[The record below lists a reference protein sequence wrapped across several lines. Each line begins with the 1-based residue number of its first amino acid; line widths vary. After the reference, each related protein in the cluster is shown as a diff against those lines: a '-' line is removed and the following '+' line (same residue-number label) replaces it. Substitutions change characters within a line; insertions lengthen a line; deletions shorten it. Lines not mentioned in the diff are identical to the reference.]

1 MVTCTDCENYHLCL
15 ACLLKDKHGHH
26 PAHTFTL
33 VHDRQFCLKS
43 LVLSRCQP
51 GRHHQHAAICDGCD
65 KRIIGVR
72 HKCLTCPDWDYCVE
86 CVPNAPQSHPGHR
99 FIPIYQAISEPP
111 QHYEVHYG
119 IFCDGPLCKDSRLP
133 GYITGTRY
141 KCSVCHDVDFC
152 AKCEALPTNT
162 HNRTHPLIK
171 FNTPV
176 RSVSVST
183 IGDDGHGGH
192 VTLGDR
198 VHKSTSSE
206 APAPVISK
214 ETYIEIADDMQ
225 REKSEEVKVADKAT
239 PVPSEQVMTA
249 ELPSSKQELGNHAVF
264 VRETIPDGTKLPP
277 NEVFQQTWT
286 LHNPG
291 PSPWPAGCVVRFVGG
306 DSMLNVNTNQP
317 SSLGSIKSA
326 MESDALSAPVEP
338 GQNADFT
345 VTLKTPNREGIAI
358 SYWRLKLPD
367 STPFGDRLWCDVQVR
382 ADSEHV
388 KEKEKEPVAASATEV
403 VQSERNDSAM
413 IFPLL
418 EKESPVASTH
428 EEMARELPSAP
439 TVSSASEKDVLEDVE
454 NLTLDDADTEDG
466 FLTDDEY
473 DILDASDQ
481 EFLDAKQV

>member
-1 MVTCTDCENYHLCL
+1 M
-15 ACLLKDKHGHH
+15 
-26 PAHTFTL
+26 P
-33 VHDRQFCLKS
+33 
-43 LVLSRCQP
+43 
-51 GRHHQHAAICDGCD
+51 
-65 KRIIGVR
+65 
-72 HKCLTCPDWDYCVE
+72 
-86 CVPNAPQSHPGHR
+86 
-99 FIPIYQAISEPP
+99 
-111 QHYEVHYG
+111 
-119 IFCDGPLCKDSRLP
+119 
-133 GYITGTRY
+133 
-141 KCSVCHDVDFC
+141 
-152 AKCEALPTNT
+152 
-162 HNRTHPLIK
+162 
-171 FNTPV
+171 
-176 RSVSVST
+176 
-183 IGDDGHGGH
+183 
-192 VTLGDR
+192 
-198 VHKSTSSE
+198 
-206 APAPVISK
+206 K
-214 ETYIEIADDMQ
+214 ETHIEIADDMQ
-225 REKSEEVKVADKAT
+225 REKPEEVKVADKAT
-239 PVPSEQVMTA
+239 PAPSEQVMA
-249 ELPSSKQELGNHAVF
+249 PELPSSKQELGNHAVF
-264 VRETIPDGTKLPP
+264 VRDTIPDGTKLPP

-367 STPFGDRLWCDVQVR
+367 STPFGDRLWCDVQVQ

-388 KEKEKEPVAASATEV
+388 EKEEKEPVADSAMEV
-403 VQSERNDSAM
+403 VQSERNGSAM

-428 EEMARELPSAP
+428 EEMAREPPSAP